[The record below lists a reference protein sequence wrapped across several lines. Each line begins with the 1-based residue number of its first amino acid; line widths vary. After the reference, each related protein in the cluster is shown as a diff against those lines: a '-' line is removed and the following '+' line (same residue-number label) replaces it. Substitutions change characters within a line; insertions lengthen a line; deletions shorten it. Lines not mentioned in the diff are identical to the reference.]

1 MLERQREGTK
11 AKGEGRYKGRAP
23 TARAKSAELM
33 ALAKQGVA
41 KEKMPSSLS
50 LSLSLSSAPYAANVL
65 TQGTS
70 DGFKKVPGPLYVPVA
85 PSAYRPNT
93 SRPLS
98 CENAGIGQTAT
109 GTTYAIFPP
118 FHQLFLSTEG
128 SKPMCIAQSKAQ

>member
-1 MLERQREGTK
+1 MRLVPLTLKTPESRLPRTLILRFSPSIQ
-11 AKGEGRYKGRAP
+11 
-23 TARAKSAELM
+23 
-33 ALAKQGVA
+33 
-41 KEKMPSSLS
+41 PSSLS